1 MGGRF
6 FDMLDFSKNYFE
18 LFGLPVDFKVDAD
31 ALAGHYRELQR
42 VIHPDRYANASE
54 QERRLSLQA
63 ASLVNEAYE
72 TLKDPI
78 ARAAYLLTLHGIDLN
93 AKQKTTQDMAFLMQ
107 QMELREELAE
117 IRTRPDPYAAILELS
132 GRIGRQIKDLIGEM
146 ASQLESVTPAK
157 LEVALEL
164 LHKMRFLQKLRGEAE
179 TVEAELEDELE

>member
-1 MGGRF
+1 
-6 FDMLDFSKNYFE
+6 
-18 LFGLPVDFKVDAD
+18 
-31 ALAGHYRELQR
+31 
-42 VIHPDRYANASE
+42 
-54 QERRLSLQA
+54 
-63 ASLVNEAYE
+63 
-72 TLKDPI
+72 
-78 ARAAYLLTLHGIDLN
+78 
-93 AKQKTTQDMAFLMQ
+93 MAFLMQ